1 MSEWIQNV
9 GWDHRLRIQA
19 WLYSLVVHIAMV
31 GLMMALGTR
40 MTLAPQDDP
49 FRWNVAMVEPV
60 SSTESPAQAQPSP
73 AVEPPSKP
81 TPPTQQIVSS
91 KPVVQP
97 VQRIS
102 KPVPVE
108 RHVETA
114 EQPTIQS
121 IEAKPHEQPV
131 ERIIQ
136 TVHATQPMEQKTEVR
151 PSAVETPPMVAAP
164 SERGPAAVEQ
174 PVQVAESSPAAL
186 ERVTEP
192 AQPTREVVQRAEA
205 NQRPSPAVE
214 PVDPVVAERP
224 TPQPIEQTT
233 SSVMQQPVETAP
245 VMRSHET
252 PSVSSRATEG
262 STIDNQAVREERTV
276 VAKAAPTTT
285 PSSRADYG
293 WVRDAL
299 WRRIVEMKHYPS
311 QARLNHLE
319 GKVILRAVIKSDGQL
334 ADLIVKESSGHRIL
348 DEAAMEVIRRICPVP
363 MKHVLGKPEIVVTI
377 PIDYRLE

>member
-1 MSEWIQNV
+1 MSEWVQNV

-19 WLYSLVVHIAMV
+19 WIYSLVMHIAMI

-60 SSTESPAQAQPSP
+60 SPTELPAQPTGAPPVESPSQS
-73 AVEPPSKP
+73 
-81 TPPTQQIVSS
+81 TQQTASRTS
-91 KPVVQP
+91 MASQT
-97 VQRIS
+97 S

-108 RHVETA
+108 RRVETA
-114 EQPTIQS
+114 VPRVMQPIETKPQEQI
-121 IEAKPHEQPV
+121 IERKV
-131 ERIIQ
+131 Q
-136 TVHATQPMEQKTEVR
+136 TVEAMHPRERMPEAR
-151 PSAVETPPMVAAP
+151 PSAVETAP
-164 SERGPAAVEQ
+164 SVAPQPTTAPAAIER
-174 PVQVAESSPAAL
+174 PAQVAEASPTPMEHVVEAA
-186 ERVTEP
+186 
-192 AQPTREVVQRAEA
+192 QMSTREVVQHTEVNR
-205 NQRPSPAVE
+205 QSSPTVE
-214 PVDPVVAERP
+214 HADPVVTERTMP
-224 TPQPIEQTT
+224 
-233 SSVMQQPVETAP
+233 QPVEQTPNQVVQETIETAP
-245 VMRSHET
+245 ATHTHET
-252 PSVSSRATEG
+252 ASVSSRSIE
-262 STIDNQAVREERTV
+262 STAIDQQPVQAVQEERTV

-285 PSSRADYG
+285 PSPRADYG

-334 ADLIVKESSGHRIL
+334 ADLMVKESSGHRIL

-363 MKHVLGKPEIVVTI
+363 LKHALGKPEIVVMI